1 MNHWPFI
8 VASYAVFALFLILDA
23 VLPQL
28 RQRRLLKSMA
38 QRSRRQRKRNTPLLV
53 YVFADFLAE
62 MIQ

>member
-38 QRSRRQRKRNTPLLV
+38 QRSRRQRKRNTP
-53 YVFADFLAE
+53 
-62 MIQ
+62 